1 MILGCMGMEI
11 IPVVGGNLVCK
22 MLILNVVANDNE
34 KNHESELKQL

>member
-1 MILGCMGMEI
+1 MEI
-11 IPVVGGNLVCK
+11 FGGQLFRLLRGNLVCK